1 LHQLWPWPLLNSN
14 IARLQV
20 GLRSARYNPASGAAA
35 PSRRLLKVSY
45 AAFEMNAQ
53 HLKFCSSAEWAE
65 FVEDVLLPWVVDG
78 HQLGQEVL
86 EVGAGPGL
94 VTDALRQ
101 RVPRLVAVEVDQ
113 QLAAALGRRLSG
125 SGVQVVQA
133 DATALPFHSH
143 RFSAVAC
150 FTMLHHVPTVAMQDR
165 MLREFCRVLRPGG
178 ILVGTDGM
186 DTPSRRELHVG
197 DVFLPVPPDRL
208 PGRLRPA
215 GFTDPD
221 VEVDV
226 GGDRFRFVATSPG

>member
-1 LHQLWPWPLLNSN
+1 LYRLWPWPLLNSN

-35 PSRRLLKVSY
+35 PSRRLLTVSY

-65 FVEDVLLPWVVDG
+65 VVEDVLLPWVVDG

-113 QLAAALGRRLSG
+113 RLAAALGRRLSG

-133 DATALPFHSH
+133 DATALPFHSR